1 MRKRFLFLA
10 VVLALVFSSCEK
22 DDICEAATIT
32 TPRLVLTFYDINNPS
47 VVKNV
52 SQLKVVGE
60 GMTEGIIFS
69 TTAIG
74 DSKYV
79 TNAST
84 IAIPLK
90 VDQDVTTY
98 NLIFNSGNTNP
109 ALVFTD
115 KIQINYSRLN
125 SFVSRACGYKTTFT
139 LKPNN
144 PIVHSALP
152 TSTSKWIQYI
162 SVEKSNIENENETH
176 LKLFF

>member
-1 MRKRFLFLA
+1 MKK
-10 VVLALVFSSCEK
+10 VVLIVVILLSVFFSSCEK
-22 DDICEAATIT
+22 DDICDANTIT

-47 VVKNV
+47 VLKNV

-60 GMTEGIIFS
+60 GMTEGIVFS
-69 TTAIG
+69 PTAVG
-74 DSKYV
+74 EAKYL
-79 TNAST
+79 TSGST

-90 VDQDVTTY
+90 VDQDITTY

-115 KIQINYSRLN
+115 KIQVNYTRTN
-125 SFVSRACGYKTTFT
+125 VFVSRACGYKTNFS
-139 LKPNN
+139 LKPINHIIHNAVPSNN
-144 PIVHSALP
+144 G
-152 TSTSKWIQYI
+152 KWIQYI